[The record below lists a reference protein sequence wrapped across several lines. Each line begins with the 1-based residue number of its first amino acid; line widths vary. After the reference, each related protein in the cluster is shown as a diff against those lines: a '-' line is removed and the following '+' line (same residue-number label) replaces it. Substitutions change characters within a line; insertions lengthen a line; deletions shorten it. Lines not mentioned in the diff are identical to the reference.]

1 MHRLGCIT
9 VFLSLIHMAEK
20 CKSKGV
26 KNGKHKTNEVVS
38 FKSTSVY
45 KQIPKKLRHGF
56 SWNEQQEKNLSLKW
70 VGQGWTGAGYLGF
83 FLPPWGG

>member
-1 MHRLGCIT
+1 MENTRQMKWCLLNRHE
-9 VFLSLIHMAEK
+9 S
-20 CKSKGV
+20 
-26 KNGKHKTNEVVS
+26 
-38 FKSTSVY
+38 

-56 SWNEQQEKNLSLKW
+56 SWNEQQEKNLSPKW